1 MSELHS
7 NLSELKNYL
16 YLVLNNLNELDNGNF
31 NAKMDNV
38 NSLIKEIEK
47 KRQYIKNNFNQKYLQ
62 GKSDL
67 LHMMIKQIS
76 ARFDDIIENKKKE
89 QVEISSELNKLVN
102 KKKIINY
109 QR

>member
-1 MSELHS
+1 MSELNN

-16 YLVLNNLNELDNGNF
+16 YLVLNNLDELDNDNF
-31 NAKMDNV
+31 STKMDNV
-38 NSLIKEIEK
+38 NSLIKRIDQ
-47 KRQYIKNNFNQKYLQ
+47 KRKFIKNNFSEESLQ

-67 LHMMIKQIS
+67 LHTTVKQIV
-76 ARFDDIIENKKKE
+76 ARFDDIIEDKKKE

-102 KKKIINY
+102 KKKLINY